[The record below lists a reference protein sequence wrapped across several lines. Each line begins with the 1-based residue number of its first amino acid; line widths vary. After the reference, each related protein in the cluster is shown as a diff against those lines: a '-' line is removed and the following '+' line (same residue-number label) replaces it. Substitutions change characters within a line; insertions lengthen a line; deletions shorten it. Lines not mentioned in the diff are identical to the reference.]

1 MQPKHRLVR
10 GENNMAYDRIT
21 PCKHYLCKGKCSKGR
36 EANHTGYC
44 QKCNKYEPRCKVK
57 RINRK
62 KEKIEKIKKKEF
74 ML

>member
-1 MQPKHRLVR
+1 MQPKRRSLAQ
-10 GENNMAYDRIT
+10 GEFKMAHDRVT
-21 PCKHYLCKGKCSKGR
+21 PCKYYLCKGNCSKGR

-62 KEKIEKIKKKEF
+62 KEKLEKIKLREW
-74 ML
+74 